1 MLLNIKGVLNV
12 PGTRLDLDF
21 EVSKERLDE
30 VKHVVFA
37 SPVKVTGSIEN
48 HAGVVIMDMQIAF
61 SLLVTCDRCLKETVQ
76 DFSYHEE
83 HTVVRR
89 LESEDEEENY
99 VIAQAESIDAEEI
112 ALTDLLLELP
122 TKMLC
127 REDCKGLCPVCG
139 CDRNEVDCGHE
150 A

>member
-1 MLLNIKGVLNV
+1 MLINIKSVLNV
-12 PGTRLDLDF
+12 PGTKLDLDF
-21 EVSKERLDE
+21 CVSQERLEE
-30 VKHVVFA
+30 VRHVVFA
-37 SPVKVTGSIEN
+37 SPVQVKGSIEN
-48 HAGVVIMDMQIAF
+48 HAGMVLLDMQITF

-89 LESEDEEENY
+89 LESEDEEETY
-99 VIAQAESIDAEEI
+99 IIAKAESIDAEEI

-139 CDRNEVDCGHE
+139 CDRNETDCGHK